1 MKFKIIHI
9 HIVEADSRD
18 EAMSKF
24 VTGIKN
30 GTVDN
35 YFETMFVKKVE
46 NTGWLSGFT
55 RQFRGGRR

>member
-9 HIVEADSRD
+9 HIVEANSRD

-24 VTGIKN
+24 VHAIKE

-46 NTGWLSGFT
+46 PTGWFAGFKK
-55 RQFRGGRR
+55 QFGGRR